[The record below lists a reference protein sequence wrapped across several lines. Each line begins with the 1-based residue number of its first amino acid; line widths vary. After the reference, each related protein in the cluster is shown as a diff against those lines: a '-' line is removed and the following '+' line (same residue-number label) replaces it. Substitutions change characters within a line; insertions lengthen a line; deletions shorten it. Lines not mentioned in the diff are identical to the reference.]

1 MPRTLSPLRYPGGKT
16 QLYEFITHS
25 INLNGLH
32 NVSYCEAFCGGSG
45 AAISLLLSNNVESII
60 LNDYDKAIYSFW
72 HAIIND
78 TENFITRINET
89 PISMDSWSEQRDI
102 YQTNTNILNQ
112 EYSFD
117 LAFATFFLN
126 RTNRAGIITGGP
138 IGGYEQESQYALGCR
153 FNKQDLIR
161 KIRSIANQRD
171 RIRLYNLDAVDLINT
186 ILINEN
192 QNELFVYFDPPYYK
206 QGKNLYKNFFDDGKH
221 IQLSE
226 AIRLMDDFKWIA
238 TYDNE
243 DRIREIYNDRD
254 IYEYQLQ
261 YSATRIRKEKE
272 LLFHSTVTEV
282 ESFGKVLLE

>member
-1 MPRTLSPLRYPGGKT
+1 MPRTFSPLRYPGGKT
-16 QLYEFITHS
+16 QLYEFINHT
-25 INLNGLH
+25 INLNNLN

-45 AAISLLLSNNVESII
+45 AAISLLLSQNIESII

-72 HAIIND
+72 YAILHDTEDFIAKIND
-78 TENFITRINET
+78 I
-89 PISMDSWSEQRDI
+89 PISMDSWHEQKNI
-102 YQTNTNILNQ
+102 YLTISHAPNQ

-138 IGGYEQESQYALGCR
+138 IGGYAQESQYDLGCR
-153 FNKQDLIR
+153 FNKQDLIN
-161 KIRSIANQRD
+161 KIKNIASQRD

-206 QGKNLYKNFFDDGKH
+206 QGKKLYKNFFDDEKH
-221 IQLSE
+221 VQLSE

-243 DRIREIYNDRD
+243 DRIREIYDDRH
-254 IYEYQLQ
+254 IFEYRLQ
-261 YSATRIRKEKE
+261 YSARRTRKEKE
-272 LLFHSTVTEV
+272 LLFHSNVTEV
-282 ESFGKVLLE
+282 ESYGKVLLE